1 MPFNNPLS
9 YRSRPPQDLDLTT
22 QEAERLLTS
31 PALAARMRAEI
42 MSGSLPM
49 HVAAEVVAQLRQF
62 RRAELNERA
71 LPGEYNANPR
81 LPDEPLP
88 FQAREQHRPD
98 RQPGSRAHAILKEA
112 VDRVDA
118 DTVVQG
124 LQERMSENDPATST
138 WARSDPAYREPSGAA
153 DLSANPPS
161 LRESVQ
167 ASMDALG
174 GGRMD

>member
-9 YRSRPPQDLDLTT
+9 FRSRPPQDLDLTT

-42 MSGSLPM
+42 MDGSLPT
-49 HVAAEVVAQLRQF
+49 HVAAEIVAQLRQF

-71 LPGEYNANPR
+71 LPGEYNANPM

-124 LQERMSENDPATST
+124 LQERMGTDANPPEAST
-138 WARSDPAYREPSGAA
+138 WDRADPHYREPDRNSIS
-153 DLSANPPS
+153 DNPPS
-161 LRESVQ
+161 LRESIS
-167 ASMDALG
+167 AAATALG
-174 GGRMD
+174 D